1 MANPM
6 NNFDLE
12 YTRDDDSPDA
22 REGVP
27 SHLPS
32 SLSDPSLMG
41 YPNSHVASYPFADML
56 PQDFDSTLQSFDQN
70 PRAQGELEGRLS
82 NVMLAYDAPTTGV
95 SMTMGLDSSGA
106 FAFDIPTTY
115 PATTMSLV
123 PSMDDS
129 RLQSALSFHQSMSQ
143 AGYMSQQQAPPPQ
156 QARRDAYNGHA
167 TNTTTT
173 STETFEDS
181 DFSRASDR
189 SQQLNLRPVQESQRF
204 PPYGQTQQTGPAPY
218 RGSQPVAIQP
228 KKPMATVKGE
238 LPFCIVACCM
248 ACFPIEKELTP
259 LFLEDLSPG
268 LSTPDAASTEHTG
281 IYSSSGFDILGV
293 LVSDMQFF
301 PPRVEFSNLTAL

>member
-12 YTRDDDSPDA
+12 YSTTTHDDDSQDA

-27 SHLPS
+27 SHLRS
-32 SLSDPSLMG
+32 SLSSHDPSLMG

-56 PQDFDSTLQSFDQN
+56 PQDFDPNLQSFDQT

-95 SMTMGLDSSGA
+95 PMAMSLDSNGA
-106 FAFDIPTTY
+106 FVYDIPTTY
-115 PATTMSLV
+115 PATTMSLI

-129 RLQSALSFHQSMSQ
+129 QLQSTFSFHQSMSQ
-143 AGYMSQQQAPPPQ
+143 VGQYLSQHQQAPPPQ
-156 QARRDAYNGHA
+156 PQARRVPYNGHA

-173 STETFEDS
+173 STETFDDT

-189 SQQLNLRPVQESQRF
+189 SQQLNLQRPVQESQRF

-228 KKPMATVKGE
+228 KKPIAAVKGE
-238 LPFCIVACCM
+238 L
-248 ACFPIEKELTP
+248 
-259 LFLEDLSPG
+259 
-268 LSTPDAASTEHTG
+268 
-281 IYSSSGFDILGV
+281 
-293 LVSDMQFF
+293 
-301 PPRVEFSNLTAL
+301 

>member
-12 YTRDDDSPDA
+12 YSAATRDDDSPDA
-22 REGVP
+22 QEGVP
-27 SHLPS
+27 SHLRS

-95 SMTMGLDSSGA
+95 SMTLGLDSSGA

-129 RLQSALSFHQSMSQ
+129 QLQSTFSFHQSMSQ
-143 AGYMSQQQAPPPQ
+143 AGQYMPQQQAPPLQ
-156 QARRDAYNGHA
+156 QARRDPYNGHA

-189 SQQLNLRPVQESQRF
+189 SQQLNLRPVQESQQF
-204 PPYGQTQQTGPAPY
+204 PSYGQTQPTGLAPY
-218 RGSQPVAIQP
+218 RGTQPVAIQP
-228 KKPMATVKGE
+228 KKPIATVKGE
-238 LPFCIVACCM
+238 LPPYSVA
-248 ACFPIEKELTP
+248 
-259 LFLEDLSPG
+259 
-268 LSTPDAASTEHTG
+268 
-281 IYSSSGFDILGV
+281 
-293 LVSDMQFF
+293 
-301 PPRVEFSNLTAL
+301 